1 MAQSWSWG
9 SQFAVKKIDVN
20 QTEMLF
26 PQFLNNESIETT
38 RNGFLATTESRFSAK
53 LSIKWSKTSWDWLGD
68 QYKKMKLHM

>member
-1 MAQSWSWG
+1 
-9 SQFAVKKIDVN
+9 
-20 QTEMLF
+20 MLF